1 MFPGLKLPEAD
12 YKVFLNAMERVS
24 SKKNLQFV
32 DFFRE
37 KIVQTYEMMIVRH
50 GFMLVGEPFGSKS
63 KVLETLQGGMTLLCE
78 EGEEDYER
86 VITRII
92 NPKAI
97 TMGQLFGQ
105 FDPVSHEVGLQ
116 SWCGGF
122 CVCVCVRGGER
133 ERECVCVCVCVRESV
148 CVCVCV

>member
-37 KIVQTYEMMIVRH
+37 KIIQTYEMMIVRH

-97 TMGQLFGQ
+97 TMGQLYGC
-105 FDPVSHEVGLQ
+105 FDPVSHEWTDGQ
-116 SWCGGF
+116 STGNQQF
-122 CVCVCVRGGER
+122 CCCFVLC
-133 ERECVCVCVCVRESV
+133 
-148 CVCVCV
+148 

>member
-1 MFPGLKLPEAD
+1 
-12 YKVFLNAMERVS
+12 MERVS

-32 DFFRE
+32 DFFKE
-37 KIVQTYEMMIVRH
+37 KIIQTYEMMIVRH

-105 FDPVSHEVGLQ
+105 FDPVSHEVGLL

-122 CVCVCVRGGER
+122 SV
-133 ERECVCVCVCVRESV
+133 CVCVCVCVCEGE
-148 CVCVCV
+148 CVCV